1 MKLSIV
7 IAIFAG
13 VIALLGCER
22 GTGNLEPPDEDLPD
36 QVIQDFVLI
45 ETDGEDVVWKLY
57 ADKAEIF
64 ESRNEAVI
72 YEVRI
77 DFYEEGEY
85 ASTLTS
91 DTGVVDTLRNDM
103 TARGH
108 VVLNSEKENAVL
120 RTEELSWNAETQ
132 LITSDHEATLEK
144 GDTVII
150 GQGFEA
156 SPGLSRFKTEEM
168 VGEIDR
174 DELAREEEENGGGEG
189 E

>member
-1 MKLSIV
+1 MKLPYLIIISV
-7 IAIFAG
+7 G
-13 VIALLGCER
+13 VMTFLGCER

-108 VVLNSEKENAVL
+108 VVLNSKKENAVL

-132 LITSDHEATLEK
+132 LITSDYEATLEK
-144 GDTVII
+144 GDSVII

-168 VGEIDR
+168 VAEIDR
-174 DELAREEEENGGGEG
+174 DELGREEGETGGGET

>member
-1 MKLSIV
+1 MRFASV
-7 IAIFAG
+7 IAIVVIFA
-13 VIALLGCER
+13 ALVGCEH
-22 GTGNLEPPDEDLPD
+22 GTGNLEPPEEDLPD
-36 QVIQDFVLI
+36 QIIKDFVLI

-57 ADKAEIF
+57 ADRAEIF

-77 DFYEEGEY
+77 DFYEDGEY

-91 DTGVVDTLRNDM
+91 DTGTVDTLRNDM
-103 TARGH
+103 TARGN
-108 VVLNSEKENAVL
+108 VVLTSKKENAVL
-120 RTEELSWNAETQ
+120 KTEELKWDAQTQ
-132 LITSDHEATLEK
+132 LITSDYKATLEK

-156 SPGLSRFKTEEM
+156 SPGLSKFKTKEM
-168 VGEIDR
+168 VAEIDR
-174 DELAREEEENGGGEG
+174 EELEEREKDTGGGED

>member
-1 MKLSIV
+1 MKLSYLI
-7 IAIFAG
+7 IIG
-13 VIALLGCER
+13 VGVMTLLGCDR

-108 VVLNSEKENAVL
+108 VVLNSKKENAVL
-120 RTEELSWNAETQ
+120 RTEELRWDAETQ
-132 LITSDHEATLEK
+132 LITSNYEATLEK
-144 GDTVII
+144 GDSVII

-168 VGEIDR
+168 VAEIDR
-174 DELAREEEENGGGEG
+174 DELGREEGETGGGET